1 MGDVG
6 DFEFLIG
13 PVVGGMSARIMCDD
27 DDDEEVCLYHR
38 TGVCIQ

>member
-1 MGDVG
+1 MDYVG

-27 DDDEEVCLYHR
+27 DEEVCFYHR
-38 TGVCIQ
+38 IRVFIQ

>member
-1 MGDVG
+1 MDDVG

-27 DDDEEVCLYHR
+27 DDEEVCLYHR